1 VLEVG
6 RKDAGKMKVLLLVF
20 SVLFSFSSWANNFDT
35 IETVCGVA
43 ERDAQL
49 AISTLESSP
58 NLTNQSIDERIRSV
72 HALMLTNERNRISKS
87 IEDKKRSGEYRKDL
101 DEHLAN
107 LTTKNASSNYRFA
120 LCERKRRPGA
130 SKTTIGADAY
140 SRCRD
145 ILLQKKPENYG
156 LCF

>member
-1 VLEVG
+1 
-6 RKDAGKMKVLLLVF
+6 MKVLLLIFLFF
-20 SVLFSFSSWANNFDT
+20 SHLSSWANDFET
-35 IETVCGVA
+35 IETLCGVA
-43 ERDAQL
+43 EKDAQL

-72 HALMLTNERNRISKS
+72 HALMIRNERNRISKVL
-87 IEDKKRSGEYRKDL
+87 EDRKRSGEYRREL
-101 DEHLAN
+101 DERLAN
-107 LTTKNASSNYRFA
+107 LTIEIASSNYRFA

-130 SKTTIGADAY
+130 SKTTIGTDAY

-145 ILLQKKPENYG
+145 IVLQKKPENYG